1 MKEENTVD
9 VSIPEEDNRP
19 LMNNHELTQLEKEF
33 IERYKGSEQHPIRTL
48 FKFYKGQY
56 HLLVLSAIC
65 YIIKKSPQWLIPIIT
80 ANLINL
86 VVDRPADMMLWIW
99 INVAVLAVSLVMNIP
114 FHYAY
119 VKLESVATRNVE
131 AGLRGALVRKLQ
143 HLSIGHYREMQSGR
157 IQSKMMRDVES
168 IANLSSSIFMNG
180 MEILINLVVAIAVVS
195 SKNLFVF
202 AFFVL
207 CAPVSGIIGFL
218 FRKKL
223 RTLNRDYRH
232 AVEETSAE
240 VMDMVE
246 MVPLSRAHALE
257 QNETTK
263 MNRLLHGIAKRG
275 LRLDITQSLF
285 GATNWVVFEGFQL
298 ICLVFTVLMYLYG
311 SITDVGDITLY
322 QSYFTMLV
330 SSVTMILALIP
341 TFARGIE
348 AVTSVGELMHAQEE
362 ESSEGKVALPEVQGA
377 YHFEGV
383 NFAYET
389 GRPVLESFNLDV
401 KPGETVALVGESGV
415 GKTTVINMVIGYH
428 YPDAG
433 VMTIDGHNI
442 RELDL
447 RSYRK
452 HIAVV
457 PQNTILFS
465 GTIREN
471 ITYGLPDVSEEKLAE
486 ILEAARLTEMIA
498 QMPKGLDTSVGE
510 HGGKLS
516 GGQRQRISIARAL
529 IRDPKVIILD
539 EATSALDSVSEKK
552 IQEAL
557 DYLTA
562 GRTTF
567 VVAHRLSTIKDADK
581 IAVMEEGRCIEFGT
595 YDELMEKQGAFY
607 RYRQLQL

>member
-1 MKEENTVD
+1 MKDQPIT
-9 VSIPEEDNRP
+9 DNRP
-19 LMNNHELTQLEKEF
+19 LMNDAELTRLEAEF
-33 IERYKGSEQHPIRTL
+33 MERYKGSEKHPIRTL
-48 FKFYKGQY
+48 LKFYKGQY
-56 HLLVLSAIC
+56 HLLIFAAVC
-65 YIIKKSPQWLIPIIT
+65 YIIKKSPQWMIPIIT

-86 VVDRPADMMLWIW
+86 VVVQPEDMMRQIVL
-99 INVAVLAVSLVMNIP
+99 NAVFLAVLLILNIP
-114 FHYAY
+114 FHYMY
-119 VKLESVATRNVE
+119 VRSEAVATRNVE

-157 IQSKMMRDVES
+157 IQSKMMRDVEA

-180 MEILINLVVAIAVVS
+180 MEILINLVVAISVVL

-202 AFFVL
+202 GFFAL
-207 CAPVSGIIGFL
+207 CAPIAGVISFL

-223 RTLNRDYRH
+223 RMLNRDYRH

-257 QNETTK
+257 QAETGK

-298 ICLVFTVLMYLYG
+298 ICLVFTVVMFING
-311 SITDVGDITLY
+311 QIADVGDITLY

-330 SSVTMILALIP
+330 TSVTMILAMIP

-362 ESSEGKVALPEVQGA
+362 ESGEGKPMLDTLRGA
-377 YHFEGV
+377 YSFRGV
-383 NFAYET
+383 NFSYED
-389 GRPVLESFNLDV
+389 GHPVLSDFDLEV
-401 KPGETVALVGESGV
+401 APGETVALVGESGV
-415 GKTTVINMVIGYH
+415 GKTTVINPVIGYH
-428 YPDAG
+428 FPDSG
-433 VMTIDGHNI
+433 TITVDGHNI
-442 RELDL
+442 REIDL

-465 GTIREN
+465 GTIRDN
-471 ITYGLPDVSEEKLAE
+471 ITYGLPSVSEEKLAE
-486 ILEAARLTEMIA
+486 ILDAARLTEMIA
-498 QMPKGLDTSVGE
+498 QLPNGLDTSVGE

-557 DYLTA
+557 DHLTA

-581 IAVMEEGRCIEFGT
+581 IAVMEGGRCIEFGT

-607 RYRQLQL
+607 KYRQLQL

>member
-1 MKEENTVD
+1 MTEKNQ
-9 VSIPEEDNRP
+9 NRP
-19 LMNNHELTQLEKEF
+19 LMSDEELTQLEAEF
-33 IERYKGSEQHPIRTL
+33 MERYKGSEKHPIRTL
-48 FKFYKGQY
+48 LSFYKGQY
-56 HLLVLSAIC
+56 HLLIFAAIC
-65 YIIKKSPQWLIPIIT
+65 YIIKKSPQWMIPIVT
-80 ANLINL
+80 ANLIDL
-86 VVDRPADMMLWIW
+86 VVEQPENMMQKIVL
-99 INVAVLAVSLVMNIP
+99 NVVFLAVLLILNIP
-114 FHYAY
+114 FHYLY
-119 VKLESVATRNVE
+119 VKSEAVATRNVE
-131 AGLRGALVRKLQ
+131 AALRGALVRKLQ

-157 IQSKMMRDVES
+157 IQSKMMRDVEN

-180 MEILINLVVAIAVVS
+180 MEILINLVVAITVVL

-202 AFFVL
+202 IFFLL
-207 CAPVSGIIGFL
+207 CAPVAGVISFV

-223 RTLNRDYRH
+223 RHLSRDYRH

-257 QNETTK
+257 DTETSK
-263 MNRLLHGIAKRG
+263 MNRLLHGIARRG

-298 ICLVFTVLMYLYG
+298 ICLVFTVGMFLGG
-311 SITDVGDITLY
+311 SITSVGDITLY
-322 QSYFTMLV
+322 QQYFTMLV
-330 SSVTMILALIP
+330 TSVTMILAMIP
-341 TFARGIE
+341 TFVRGIE
-348 AVTSVGELMHAQEE
+348 AVTSVGELMHAEE
-362 ESSEGKVALPEVQGA
+362 EENNDGKIPLADVEGAFR
-377 YHFEGV
+377 FENV
-383 NFAYET
+383 NFAYEQ
-389 GRPVLESFNLDV
+389 GHPVLSDFNLDV

-428 YPDAG
+428 FPNDG
-433 VMTIDGHNI
+433 VVTIDGHGL
-442 RELDL
+442 REIDL
-447 RSYRK
+447 RTYRK

-471 ITYGLPDVSEEKLAE
+471 ITYGLPTVSEEKLAE
-486 ILEAARLTEMIA
+486 ILEAARLTETIA
-498 QMPKGLDTSVGE
+498 QLPNGLETSVGE

-557 DYLTA
+557 DHLTA

-581 IAVMEEGRCIEFGT
+581 IAVMEGGRCVECGT
-595 YDELMEKQGAFY
+595 YDELMAKEGAFY
-607 RYRQLQL
+607 RYRKLQL

>member
-1 MKEENTVD
+1 MKQPTTN
-9 VSIPEEDNRP
+9 DNRP
-19 LMNNHELTQLEKEF
+19 LMNDEELTKLEAEF
-33 IERYKGSEQHPIRTL
+33 IQRYKGSEKHPIRTL
-48 FKFYKGQY
+48 LKFYKGQY
-56 HLLVLSAIC
+56 GRLALAALC
-65 YIIKKSPQWLIPIIT
+65 YIIKKAPQWLIPIVT
-80 ANLINL
+80 ANLIDL
-86 VVDRPADMMLWIW
+86 VVDKPADMMLWIW
-99 INVAVLAVSLVMNIP
+99 VNVGVLALTLVMNIP
-114 FHYAY
+114 FHYSY

-157 IQSKMMRDVES
+157 IQSKMMRDVEA

-180 MEILINLVVAIAVVS
+180 MEIAINLVVAIAVVL
-195 SKNLFVF
+195 SKNIYVF
-202 AFFVL
+202 LFFVL
-207 CAPVSGIIGFL
+207 CAPVSGVIGFL

-257 QNETTK
+257 QTETTK
-263 MNRLLHGIAKRG
+263 MNRLLHGIARRG

-298 ICLVFTVLMYLYG
+298 VCLVFSVLMFLNDQ
-311 SITDVGDITLY
+311 IAVGDITLY

-341 TFARGIE
+341 TFARGVE

-362 ESSEGKVALPEVQGA
+362 EDNDGKQPLAAVTGA
-377 YHFEGV
+377 YRFSDV
-383 NFAYET
+383 AFSYED
-389 GRPVLESFNLDV
+389 GHPVLTDFNLEV

-428 YPDAG
+428 FPNGG
-433 VMTIDGHNI
+433 VLNVDGHNI
-442 RELDL
+442 REIVL
-447 RSYRK
+447 RTYRK

-465 GTIREN
+465 GTIRDN
-471 ITYGLPDVSEEKLAE
+471 ITYGLSDVSEEKLQE

-498 QMPKGLDTSVGE
+498 QLPNGLDTSVGE

-557 DYLTA
+557 DHLTA

-595 YDELMEKQGAFY
+595 YDQLMEKKGAFY
-607 RYRQLQL
+607 KYRQLQL

>member
-1 MKEENTVD
+1 MSDKQT
-9 VSIPEEDNRP
+9 DNRP
-19 LMNNHELTQLEKEF
+19 LMSNEELTALEAEF
-33 IERYKGSEQHPIRTL
+33 MERYKGSEKHPVRTL
-48 FKFYKGQY
+48 LTFYKGQY
-56 HLLVLSAIC
+56 GKLIFAALC
-65 YIIKKSPQWLIPIIT
+65 YIIKKSPQWMIPIIT
-80 ANLINL
+80 ANMIDL
-86 VVDRPADMMLWIW
+86 VVDRPANMNTMIVV
-99 INVAVLAVSLVMNIP
+99 NAVVLAVLLLMNIP
-114 FHYAY
+114 FHYLY
-119 VKLESVATRNVE
+119 VKSESVATRNVE

-168 IANLSSSIFMNG
+168 IVNLSSSIFMNG
-180 MEILINLVVAIAVVS
+180 MEILINLVVAIAVVL
-195 SKNLFVF
+195 SKNRFVF
-202 AFFVL
+202 IFFVL
-207 CAPVSGIIGFL
+207 CAPVAGVISFL

-223 RTLNRDYRH
+223 RVLNRDYRH

-257 QNETTK
+257 QVETHK
-263 MNRLLHGIAKRG
+263 MNRLLHGIARRG

-298 ICLVFTVLMYLYG
+298 ICLVFTVAMFLG
-311 SITDVGDITLY
+311 GQITEVGDITLY

-341 TFARGIE
+341 TFTRGIE
-348 AVTSVGELMHAQEE
+348 AVTSVGELMHAEEE
-362 ESSEGKVALPEVQGA
+362 ESGDGKQSLSTLQGA
-377 YHFEGV
+377 YTFQNVG
-383 NFAYET
+383 FAYEAN
-389 GRPVLESFNLDV
+389 RPVLEDFNLEV

-415 GKTTVINMVIGYH
+415 GKTTVINTVIGYH
-428 YPDAG
+428 FPDSG
-433 VMTIDGHNI
+433 TITVDGHNI
-442 RELDL
+442 RDIDL

-465 GTIREN
+465 GTIRDN
-471 ITYGLPDVSEEKLAE
+471 ITYGLSDVSEEKLAE

-498 QMPKGLDTSVGE
+498 QMPNGLDTSVGE

-557 DYLTA
+557 DHLTA

-567 VVAHRLSTIKDADK
+567 VMAHRLSTIKDADK
-581 IAVMEEGRCIEFGT
+581 IAVMEGGRCVECGT
-595 YDELMEKQGAFY
+595 YDQLMEKKGAFY
-607 RYRQLQL
+607 QYRQLQL

>member
-1 MKEENTVD
+1 MKQPTIN
-9 VSIPEEDNRP
+9 DNRP
-19 LMNNHELTQLEKEF
+19 LMNDEELTKLEAEF
-33 IERYKGSEQHPIRTL
+33 IQRYKGSEKHPIRTL
-48 FKFYKGQY
+48 LKFYKGQY
-56 HLLVLSAIC
+56 GRLALAALC
-65 YIIKKSPQWLIPIIT
+65 YIIKKAPQWLIPIVT
-80 ANLINL
+80 ANLIDL
-86 VVDRPADMMLWIW
+86 VVDKPADMMLWIW
-99 INVAVLAVSLVMNIP
+99 VNVGVLALTLVMNIP
-114 FHYAY
+114 FHYSY

-157 IQSKMMRDVES
+157 IQSKMMRDVEA

-180 MEILINLVVAIAVVS
+180 MEIAINLVVAIAVVL
-195 SKNLFVF
+195 SKNIYVF
-202 AFFVL
+202 LFFVL
-207 CAPVSGIIGFL
+207 CAPVSGVIGFL

-257 QNETTK
+257 QTETTK
-263 MNRLLHGIAKRG
+263 MNRLLHGIARRG

-298 ICLVFTVLMYLYG
+298 VCLVFSVLMFLNDQ
-311 SITDVGDITLY
+311 IAVGDITLY

-341 TFARGIE
+341 TFARGVE

-362 ESSEGKVALPEVQGA
+362 EDNDGKQPLAAVTGA
-377 YHFEGV
+377 YRFSDV
-383 NFAYET
+383 AFSYED
-389 GRPVLESFNLDV
+389 GHPVLTDFNLDV

-428 YPDAG
+428 FPNGG
-433 VMTIDGHNI
+433 VLTVDGHNI
-442 RELDL
+442 REIDL
-447 RSYRK
+447 RTYRK

-465 GTIREN
+465 GTIRDN
-471 ITYGLPDVSEEKLAE
+471 ITYGLSDVSEEKLQE

-498 QMPKGLDTSVGE
+498 QLPNGLDTSVGE

-557 DYLTA
+557 DHLTA

-595 YDELMEKQGAFY
+595 YDQLMEKKGAFY
-607 RYRQLQL
+607 KYRQLQL

>member
-1 MKEENTVD
+1 MTEKNQ
-9 VSIPEEDNRP
+9 NRP
-19 LMNNHELTQLEKEF
+19 LMSDEELTQLEAEF
-33 IERYKGSEQHPIRTL
+33 MERYKGSEKHPIRTL
-48 FKFYKGQY
+48 LSFYKGQY
-56 HLLVLSAIC
+56 HLLIFAAIC
-65 YIIKKSPQWLIPIIT
+65 YIIKKSPQWMIPIVT
-80 ANLINL
+80 ANLIDL
-86 VVDRPADMMLWIW
+86 VVEQPENMMQKI
-99 INVAVLAVSLVMNIP
+99 IFNVVFLAVLLILNIP
-114 FHYAY
+114 FHYLY
-119 VKLESVATRNVE
+119 VKSEAVATRNVE
-131 AGLRGALVRKLQ
+131 AALRGALVRKLQ

-157 IQSKMMRDVES
+157 IQSKMMRDVEN

-180 MEILINLVVAIAVVS
+180 MEILINLVVAITVVL

-202 AFFVL
+202 IFFLL
-207 CAPVSGIIGFL
+207 CAPVAGVISFV

-223 RTLNRDYRH
+223 RHLSRDYRH

-257 QNETTK
+257 DTETSK
-263 MNRLLHGIAKRG
+263 MNRLLHGIARRG

-298 ICLVFTVLMYLYG
+298 ICLVFTVGMFLGG
-311 SITDVGDITLY
+311 SITSVGDITLY
-322 QSYFTMLV
+322 QQYFTMLV
-330 SSVTMILALIP
+330 TSVTMILAMIP
-341 TFARGIE
+341 TFVRGIE
-348 AVTSVGELMHAQEE
+348 AVTSVGELMHAEE
-362 ESSEGKVALPEVQGA
+362 EENNDGKTPLADVEGAF
-377 YHFEGV
+377 HFENV
-383 NFAYET
+383 NFAYEQ
-389 GRPVLESFNLDV
+389 GHPVLSNFNLDV

-428 YPDAG
+428 FPDDG
-433 VMTIDGHNI
+433 TVTIDGHNL
-442 RELDL
+442 REIDL

-471 ITYGLPDVSEEKLAE
+471 ITYGLPTVSEEKLAE
-486 ILEAARLTEMIA
+486 ILEAARLTETIA
-498 QMPKGLDTSVGE
+498 QLPNGLETSVGE

-557 DYLTA
+557 DHLTA

-581 IAVMEEGRCIEFGT
+581 IAVMEGGRCVECGT
-595 YDELMEKQGAFY
+595 YDELMAKEGAFY
-607 RYRQLQL
+607 RYRKLQL

>member
-1 MKEENTVD
+1 MSDNNT
-9 VSIPEEDNRP
+9 NRP
-19 LMNNHELTQLEKEF
+19 LMSDEELSTLEVEF
-33 IERYKGSEQHPIRTL
+33 IERYKGSEKHPIRTL
-48 FKFYKGQY
+48 LRFYEGQY
-56 HLLVLSAIC
+56 HLLLFAALC
-65 YIIKKSPQWLIPIIT
+65 YVIKKSPQWMIPIIT
-80 ANLINL
+80 ANLITL
-86 VVDRPADMMLWIW
+86 VVNQPDNMWRMIV
-99 INVAVLAVSLVMNIP
+99 INAAVLAVLLLLNIP
-114 FHYAY
+114 FHYLY
-119 VKLESVATRNVE
+119 VKSEAVATRNVE

-143 HLSIGHYREMQSGR
+143 RLSIGHYREMQSGR
-157 IQSKMMRDVES
+157 IQSKMMRDVEA

-180 MEILINLVVAIAVVS
+180 MEILINLVVAIAVVL
-195 SKNLFVF
+195 SKNIIVF
-202 AFFVL
+202 FFFVL
-207 CAPVSGIIGFL
+207 CAPIAGVISFV

-257 QNETTK
+257 ETETVK
-263 MNRLLHGIAKRG
+263 MNRLLHGIARRG

-298 ICLVFTVLMYLYG
+298 ICLVFTVVMFIYG
-311 SITDVGDITLY
+311 KIQDVGDITLY
-322 QSYFTMLV
+322 QQYFTMLV
-330 SSVTMILALIP
+330 TSVTMILAMIP

-348 AVTSVGELMHAQEE
+348 AVTSVGELMHAEE
-362 ESSEGKVALPEVQGA
+362 EENNDGKQPMETLVGA
-377 YHFEGV
+377 YTFSDVH
-383 NFAYET
+383 FAYES
-389 GRPVLESFNLDV
+389 GHPVLSDFHLDV

-428 YPDAG
+428 FPDEG
-433 VMTIDGHNI
+433 VVTVDGHNL
-442 RELDL
+442 REIDL
-447 RSYRK
+447 RTYRK

-465 GTIREN
+465 GTIRDN
-471 ITYGLPDVSEEKLAE
+471 ITYGLPTVSEEKLAE
-486 ILEAARLTEMIA
+486 ILEAARLTETIEKL
-498 QMPKGLDTSVGE
+498 PNGLDTSVGE

-557 DYLTA
+557 DHLTA

-581 IAVMEEGRCIEFGT
+581 IAVMEEGRCVEFGT
-595 YDELMEKQGAFY
+595 YDELMEKKGAFY
-607 RYRQLQL
+607 KYRQLQL

>member
-1 MKEENTVD
+1 
-9 VSIPEEDNRP
+9 
-19 LMNNHELTQLEKEF
+19 MNDEELTQLEAAF
-33 IERYKGSEQHPIRTL
+33 IERYKGSDQHPIRTL

-56 HLLVLSAIC
+56 HLLILSAIC
-65 YIIKKSPQWLIPIIT
+65 YIIKKSPQWLIPIVT
-80 ANLINL
+80 ANLIDL
-86 VVDRPADMMLWIW
+86 VVEQPADMMPWIW
-99 INVAVLAVSLVMNIP
+99 GNVGVLALALVLNIP

-131 AGLRGALVRKLQ
+131 AALRGALVRKLQ

-157 IQSKMMRDVES
+157 IQSKMMRDVEA

-180 MEILINLVVAIAVVS
+180 MEILINLVVAVSVVL
-195 SKNLFVF
+195 SKNIYVF
-202 AFFVL
+202 LFFVL
-207 CAPVSGIIGFL
+207 CAPVSGVIGFL

-257 QNETTK
+257 ETETTK
-263 MNRLLHGIAKRG
+263 MNHLLHGIAKRG

-298 ICLVFTVLMYLYG
+298 ICLVFSVLMFLNNQ
-311 SITDVGDITLY
+311 IAVGDITLY

-348 AVTSVGELMHAQEE
+348 AVTSVGELMHAPEE
-362 ESSEGKVALPEVQGA
+362 EGGAGKPALSDVTGA
-377 YHFEGV
+377 YSFQNVG
-383 NFAYET
+383 FAYEE
-389 GRPVLESFNLDV
+389 GHPVLEGFDLEVS
-401 KPGETVALVGESGV
+401 PGETVALVGESGV

-428 YPDAG
+428 FPG
-433 VMTIDGHNI
+433 EGTVTIDGHSI
-442 RELDL
+442 REIDL

-471 ITYGLPDVSEEKLAE
+471 ITYGLSNVSEEKLAE
-486 ILEAARLTEMIA
+486 ILEAARLTDTIA
-498 QMPKGLDTSVGE
+498 QLPKGLDTSVGE

-539 EATSALDSVSEKK
+539 EATSALDSVSEKM

-557 DYLTA
+557 DHLTA

-581 IAVMEEGRCIEFGT
+581 IAVMEGGRCIEFGT
-595 YDELMEKQGAFY
+595 YDELMEKKGAFY
-607 RYRQLQL
+607 KYRQLQL

>member
-1 MKEENTVD
+1 MAEQTH
-9 VSIPEEDNRP
+9 DNRP
-19 LMNNHELTQLEKEF
+19 LMSDEELTALEAEF
-33 IERYKGSEQHPIRTL
+33 MERYKGSEKHPIRTL
-48 FKFYKGQY
+48 LSFYKGQY
-56 HLLVLSAIC
+56 HLLIFAAIC
-65 YIIKKSPQWLIPIIT
+65 YIIKKSPQWMIPIVS
-80 ANLINL
+80 ANLIDL
-86 VVDRPADMMLWIW
+86 VVDRPDNMLQMI
-99 INVAVLAVSLVMNIP
+99 IFNVVLLAVLLILNIP
-114 FHYAY
+114 FHYLY
-119 VKLESVATRNVE
+119 VKSEAVATRNVE
-131 AGLRGALVRKLQ
+131 AALRGALVRKLQ

-157 IQSKMMRDVES
+157 IQSKMMRDVEN

-180 MEILINLVVAIAVVS
+180 MEIIINLVVAITVVLT
-195 SKNLFVF
+195 KNIYVF
-202 AFFVL
+202 IFFLL
-207 CAPVSGIIGFL
+207 CAPVAGVISFF

-223 RTLNRDYRH
+223 RRLSRDYRH

-257 QNETTK
+257 ETETSK
-263 MNRLLHGIAKRG
+263 MNRLLHGIARRG

-285 GATNWVVFEGFQL
+285 CATNWVVFEGFQL
-298 ICLVFTVLMYLYG
+298 ICLVFTVGMFLGG
-311 SITDVGDITLY
+311 SITKVGDIKLY
-322 QSYFTMLV
+322 QDYFTMLV
-330 SSVTMILALIP
+330 TSVTMILAMIP
-341 TFARGIE
+341 TFVRGIE
-348 AVTSVGELMHAQEE
+348 AVTSVGELMHAEE
-362 ESSEGKVALPEVQGA
+362 EENNEGKTALEDVEGA
-377 YHFEGV
+377 FHFENV
-383 NFAYET
+383 NFAYEQSH
-389 GRPVLESFNLDV
+389 PVLSDFTLDV

-428 YPDAG
+428 FPNDG
-433 VMTIDGHNI
+433 VVTIDGHGL
-442 RELDL
+442 REVDL

-471 ITYGLPDVSEEKLAE
+471 ITYGLPTVSEEKLAE
-486 ILEAARLTEMIA
+486 ILEAARLTETIA
-498 QMPKGLDTSVGE
+498 QLPNGLETSVGE

-557 DYLTA
+557 DHLTK

-581 IAVMEEGRCIEFGT
+581 IAVMEAGRCVECGT
-595 YDELMEKQGAFY
+595 YDELMEKKGAFY
-607 RYRQLQL
+607 KYRQLQL

>member
-1 MKEENTVD
+1 MTEQKNA
-9 VSIPEEDNRP
+9 NRP
-19 LMNNHELTQLEKEF
+19 LMSDEELTALEAAF
-33 IERYKGSEQHPIRTL
+33 MERYKGSEKHPIRTL
-48 FKFYKGQY
+48 LSFYKGQY
-56 HLLVLSAIC
+56 HLLLFAAVC
-65 YIIKKSPQWLIPIIT
+65 YIIKKSPQWMIPIVS
-80 ANLINL
+80 ANLIDL
-86 VVDRPADMMLWIW
+86 VVDRPDNMTQMIVL
-99 INVAVLAVSLVMNIP
+99 NAVLLAVLLILNIP
-114 FHYAY
+114 FHYLY
-119 VKLESVATRNVE
+119 VKSEAVATRNVE

-157 IQSKMMRDVES
+157 IQSKMMRDVEN

-180 MEILINLVVAIAVVS
+180 MEILINLVVAITVVL
-195 SKNLFVF
+195 SKNIYVF
-202 AFFVL
+202 IFFLL
-207 CAPVSGIIGFL
+207 CAPVAGVISFA

-223 RTLNRDYRH
+223 RRLSRDYRH

-257 QNETTK
+257 ETETSK
-263 MNRLLHGIAKRG
+263 MNRLLHGIARRG

-298 ICLVFTVLMYLYG
+298 ICLVFTVGMFLSG
-311 SITDVGDITLY
+311 SITKVGDIKLY
-322 QSYFTMLV
+322 QDYFTMLV
-330 SSVTMILALIP
+330 TSVTMILAMIP
-341 TFARGIE
+341 TFVRGIE
-348 AVTSVGELMHAQEE
+348 AVTSVGELMHAEE
-362 ESSEGKVALPEVQGA
+362 EENNDGKTVLTDVAGA
-377 YHFEGV
+377 FRFENV
-383 NFAYET
+383 NFAYEQNH
-389 GRPVLESFNLDV
+389 PVLSDLCLDV

-428 YPDAG
+428 FPDDG
-433 VMTIDGHNI
+433 TVTIDGHNL
-442 RELDL
+442 REIDL

-457 PQNTILFS
+457 PQNTVLFS
-465 GTIREN
+465 GTIRDN
-471 ITYGLPDVSEEKLAE
+471 ITYGLSDVSEEKLAQ
-486 ILEAARLTEMIA
+486 ILEASRLTETIA
-498 QMPKGLDTSVGE
+498 QLPNGLDTSVGE

-557 DYLTA
+557 DHLTA

-581 IAVMEEGRCIEFGT
+581 IAVMEGGRCVECGT
-595 YDELMEKQGAFY
+595 YDELMEKKGAFY
-607 RYRQLQL
+607 KYRQLQL

>member
-1 MKEENTVD
+1 MKQPTIN
-9 VSIPEEDNRP
+9 DNRP
-19 LMNNHELTQLEKEF
+19 LMNDEELTKLEAEF
-33 IERYKGSEQHPIRTL
+33 IQRYKGSEKHPIRTL
-48 FKFYKGQY
+48 LKFYKGQY
-56 HLLVLSAIC
+56 GRLALAALC
-65 YIIKKSPQWLIPIIT
+65 YIIKKAPQWLIPIVT
-80 ANLINL
+80 ANLIDL
-86 VVDRPADMMLWIW
+86 VVDKPADMMLWIW
-99 INVAVLAVSLVMNIP
+99 VNVGVLALTLVMNIP
-114 FHYAY
+114 FHYSY

-157 IQSKMMRDVES
+157 IQSKMMRDVEA

-180 MEILINLVVAIAVVS
+180 MEIAINLVVAIAVVL
-195 SKNLFVF
+195 SKNIYVF
-202 AFFVL
+202 LFFVL
-207 CAPVSGIIGFL
+207 CAPVSGVIGFL

-257 QNETTK
+257 QTETTK
-263 MNRLLHGIAKRG
+263 MNRLLHGIARRG

-298 ICLVFTVLMYLYG
+298 VCLVFSVLMFLNDQ
-311 SITDVGDITLY
+311 IAVGDITLY

-341 TFARGIE
+341 TFARGVE

-362 ESSEGKVALPEVQGA
+362 EDNDGKQPLAAVTGA
-377 YHFEGV
+377 YRFSDV
-383 NFAYET
+383 AFSYED
-389 GRPVLESFNLDV
+389 GHPVLTDFNLDV

-428 YPDAG
+428 FPNGG
-433 VMTIDGHNI
+433 VLTVDGHNI
-442 RELDL
+442 REIDL
-447 RSYRK
+447 RTYRK

-465 GTIREN
+465 GTIRDN
-471 ITYGLPDVSEEKLAE
+471 ITYGLSDVSEEKLQE

-498 QMPKGLDTSVGE
+498 QLPNGLDTSVGE

-557 DYLTA
+557 DHLTA

-581 IAVMEEGRCIEFGT
+581 IAVMEGGRCVECGT
-595 YDELMEKQGAFY
+595 YDELMEKKGAFY
-607 RYRQLQL
+607 KYRQLQL

>member
-1 MKEENTVD
+1 MKDQPIT
-9 VSIPEEDNRP
+9 DNRP
-19 LMNNHELTQLEKEF
+19 LMNDEELTRLEAEF
-33 IERYKGSEQHPIRTL
+33 IQRYKGSEQHPIRTL

-56 HLLVLSAIC
+56 HRLILSAIC
-65 YIIKKSPQWLIPIIT
+65 YIIKKSPQWLIPIVT
-80 ANLINL
+80 ANLIDL

-99 INVAVLAVSLVMNIP
+99 VNVAVLAVALVLNIP

-180 MEILINLVVAIAVVS
+180 MEILINLVVAISVVL

-202 AFFVL
+202 IFFVL
-207 CAPVSGIIGFL
+207 CAPVSGIIGFF

-257 QNETTK
+257 ATETTK

-298 ICLVFTVLMYLYG
+298 ICLVFTVLMFLYG
-311 SITDVGDITLY
+311 HITDVGDITLY

-362 ESSEGKVALPEVQGA
+362 ESGEGKPALLEVRGA
-377 YHFEGV
+377 YSFKDVG
-383 NFAYET
+383 FAYEE
-389 GRPVLESFNLDV
+389 GHPVLEGFDLEV

-428 YPDAG
+428 FPGAG
-433 VMTIDGHNI
+433 TVTIDGHNI
-442 RELDL
+442 REIDL

-471 ITYGLPDVSEEKLAE
+471 ITYGLPDVSEEKLAR
-486 ILEAARLTEMIA
+486 ILEAARLTDTIA
-498 QMPKGLDTSVGE
+498 NLPRGLETSVGE

-539 EATSALDSVSEKK
+539 EATSALDSVSEKM

-557 DYLTA
+557 DELTA

-581 IAVMEEGRCIEFGT
+581 IAVMEGGRCIEFGT

-607 RYRQLQL
+607 KYRQLQL

>member
-1 MKEENTVD
+1 MSEKNE
-9 VSIPEEDNRP
+9 NRP
-19 LMNNHELTQLEKEF
+19 LMSDEELTALEAEF
-33 IERYKGSEQHPIRTL
+33 MERYKGSEQHPIRTL
-48 FKFYKGQY
+48 LRFYKGQY
-56 HLLVLSAIC
+56 HLLVFAAVC
-65 YIIKKSPQWLIPIIT
+65 YIIKKSPQWMIPIIT
-80 ANLINL
+80 AHMINL
-86 VVDRPADMMLWIW
+86 VVERPENMLRSIAFSA
-99 INVAVLAVSLVMNIP
+99 ILLAVLLILNIP
-114 FHYAY
+114 FHYLY
-119 VKLESVATRNVE
+119 VKSEAVATRNVE

-157 IQSKMMRDVES
+157 IQSKMMRDVEA

-180 MEILINLVVAIAVVS
+180 MEIIINLVVAIAVVL
-195 SKNLFVF
+195 SKNLLVF
-202 AFFVL
+202 IFFLL
-207 CAPVSGIIGFL
+207 CAPVAGAISFF

-257 QNETTK
+257 NTETAK
-263 MNRLLHGIAKRG
+263 MNRLLHGIARRG

-298 ICLVFTVLMYLYG
+298 ICLVFTVGMFLQG

-330 SSVTMILALIP
+330 TSVTMILAMIP

-348 AVTSVGELMHAQEE
+348 AVTSVGELMHAEE
-362 ESSEGKVALPEVQGA
+362 EENNDGKQPLDDVAGA
-377 YHFEGV
+377 FHFEGV
-383 NFAYET
+383 NFAYEKAH
-389 GRPVLESFNLDV
+389 PVLSDFNLDV

-415 GKTTVINMVIGYH
+415 GKTTVINTVIGYH
-428 YPDAG
+428 FPDSG
-433 VMTIDGHNI
+433 TITIDGHNI
-442 RELDL
+442 RDIDL

-465 GTIREN
+465 GTIRDN
-471 ITYGLPDVSEEKLAE
+471 ITYGLPSVSEEKLAQ
-486 ILEAARLTEMIA
+486 ILEAARLTEMVEKL
-498 QMPKGLDTSVGE
+498 PHGLDTSVGE

-557 DYLTA
+557 DVLTA

-581 IAVMEEGRCIEFGT
+581 IAVMESGRCVECGT
-595 YDELMEKQGAFY
+595 YDELMAKNGAFY
-607 RYRQLQL
+607 KYRQLQL

>member
-1 MKEENTVD
+1 MKQQPT
-9 VSIPEEDNRP
+9 DNRP
-19 LMNNHELTQLEKEF
+19 LMNDQELTQLEAEF
-33 IERYKGSEQHPIRTL
+33 MERYKGSEKHPIRTL
-48 FKFYKGQY
+48 LRFYKGQY
-56 HLLVLSAIC
+56 HRLLFAALC
-65 YIIKKSPQWLIPIIT
+65 YVIKKSPQWMIPIVT

-86 VVDRPADMMLWIW
+86 VVVQPEDMTRQIVGNAVFL
-99 INVAVLAVSLVMNIP
+99 AVLLVLNIP
-114 FHYAY
+114 FHYLY
-119 VKLESVATRNVE
+119 VKSEAVATRNVE

-157 IQSKMMRDVES
+157 IQSKMMRDVEA

-180 MEILINLVVAIAVVS
+180 MEILINLVVAISVVL

-202 AFFVL
+202 GFFAL
-207 CAPVSGIIGFL
+207 CAPIAGVISFF

-257 QNETTK
+257 SAETGK
-263 MNRLLHGIAKRG
+263 MNRLLHGIARRG

-298 ICLVFTVLMYLYG
+298 ICLVFTVVMFLNG
-311 SITDVGDITLY
+311 QIADVGDITLY

-330 SSVTMILALIP
+330 TSVTMILAMIP

-362 ESSEGKVALPEVQGA
+362 DSGDGKQALASVSGA
-377 YHFEGV
+377 YRFDGV
-383 NFAYET
+383 NFAYED
-389 GRPVLESFNLDV
+389 GHPVLTDFDLEV

-428 YPDAG
+428 FPDSG
-433 VMTIDGHNI
+433 TVTIDGHNV
-442 RELDL
+442 REIDL

-465 GTIREN
+465 GTIRDN
-471 ITYGLPDVSEEKLAE
+471 ITYGLSEVSEERLAE

-498 QMPKGLDTSVGE
+498 QLPHGLDTSVGE

-557 DYLTA
+557 DHLTA

-581 IAVMEEGRCIEFGT
+581 IAVMEGGRCTEFGT
-595 YDELMEKQGAFY
+595 YDELMAKKGAFY
-607 RYRQLQL
+607 KYRQLQL

>member
-1 MKEENTVD
+1 MTEMKN
-9 VSIPEEDNRP
+9 DNRP
-19 LMNNHELTQLEKEF
+19 LMNDEELSALEAEF
-33 IERYKGSEQHPIRTL
+33 MERYKGSEQHPIRTL
-48 FKFYKGQY
+48 LRFYKGQY
-56 HLLVLSAIC
+56 HLLIFAAVC
-65 YIIKKSPQWLIPIIT
+65 YIIKKSPQWMIPIIT
-80 ANLINL
+80 AHMINL
-86 VVDRPADMMLWIW
+86 VVERPENMLRSIAFSA
-99 INVAVLAVSLVMNIP
+99 ILLAVLLILNIP
-114 FHYAY
+114 FHYLY
-119 VKLESVATRNVE
+119 VKSEAVATRNVE

-157 IQSKMMRDVES
+157 IQSKMMRDVEA

-180 MEILINLVVAIAVVS
+180 MEIIINLVVAIAVVL
-195 SKNLFVF
+195 SKNLLVF
-202 AFFVL
+202 IFFLL
-207 CAPVSGIIGFL
+207 CAPVAGAISFF

-257 QNETTK
+257 NTETAK
-263 MNRLLHGIAKRG
+263 MNRLLHGIARRG

-298 ICLVFTVLMYLYG
+298 ICLVFTVGMFLQG

-330 SSVTMILALIP
+330 TSVTMILAMIP

-348 AVTSVGELMHAQEE
+348 AVTSVGELMHAEE
-362 ESSEGKVALPEVQGA
+362 EENNDGKKPLDDVVGA
-377 YHFEGV
+377 FHFEGV
-383 NFAYET
+383 NFAYEKDH
-389 GRPVLESFNLDV
+389 PVLSDFHLDV

-415 GKTTVINMVIGYH
+415 GKTTVINTVIGYH
-428 YPDAG
+428 FPDSG
-433 VMTIDGHNI
+433 TITIDGHNI
-442 RELDL
+442 RDIDL

-465 GTIREN
+465 GTIRDN
-471 ITYGLPDVSEEKLAE
+471 ITYGLPSVSEEKLAE
-486 ILEAARLTEMIA
+486 ILEAARLTEMVEKL
-498 QMPKGLDTSVGE
+498 PHGLDTSVGE

-557 DYLTA
+557 DVLTA

-581 IAVMEEGRCIEFGT
+581 IAVMESGRCVECGT
-595 YDELMEKQGAFY
+595 YDELMEKKGAFY
-607 RYRQLQL
+607 KYRQLQL

>member
-1 MKEENTVD
+1 MTEKN
-9 VSIPEEDNRP
+9 DNRP
-19 LMNNHELTQLEKEF
+19 LMSDEELVQLEAAF
-33 IERYKGSEQHPIRTL
+33 IERYKGSEQHPVRTL
-48 FKFYKGQY
+48 LKFYQGQY
-56 HLLVLSAIC
+56 RRLLFAAVC
-65 YIIKKSPQWLIPIIT
+65 YIIKKSPQWMIPIIT
-80 ANLINL
+80 AHMINL
-86 VVDRPADMMLWIW
+86 VVERPENMVRSIVLS
-99 INVAVLAVSLVMNIP
+99 AVLLAVLLVMNIP
-114 FHYAY
+114 FHYLY
-119 VKLESVATRNVE
+119 VKNESVATRNVE

-157 IQSKMMRDVES
+157 IQSKMMRDVEA

-180 MEILINLVVAIAVVS
+180 MEILINLVVAIAVVL
-195 SKNLFVF
+195 SKNIYVF
-202 AFFVL
+202 IFFAL
-207 CAPVSGIIGFL
+207 CAPVSGVIGFL

-257 QNETTK
+257 RTETAK
-263 MNRLLHGIAKRG
+263 MNRLLHGIARRG

-285 GATNWVVFEGFQL
+285 GATNWVVFETFQL
-298 ICLVFTVLMYLYG
+298 ICLVFTVVMFLG
-311 SITDVGDITLY
+311 GQITEVGDITLY

-330 SSVTMILALIP
+330 SSVTMILAMIP

-348 AVTSVGELMHAQEE
+348 AVTSVGELMHAEE
-362 ESSEGKVALPEVQGA
+362 EENNDGKQPLEDVTGA
-377 YHFEGV
+377 YTFTGV
-383 NFAYET
+383 NFAYEQ
-389 GRPVLESFNLDV
+389 GHPVLSDFSLDV

-428 YPDAG
+428 FPDDG
-433 VMTIDGHNI
+433 TVTIDGHNL
-442 RELDL
+442 REIDL
-447 RSYRK
+447 RTYRK

-465 GTIREN
+465 GTIRDN
-471 ITYGLPDVSEEKLAE
+471 ITYGLPEVSEEKLAQ
-486 ILEAARLTEMIA
+486 ILEAARLTETIEKL
-498 QMPKGLDTSVGE
+498 PHGLDTLVGE

-539 EATSALDSVSEKK
+539 EATSALDSVSEKM

-557 DYLTA
+557 DHLTA

-581 IAVMEEGRCIEFGT
+581 IAVMEGGRCVECGT
-595 YDELMEKQGAFY
+595 YDELMAKKGAFY
-607 RYRQLQL
+607 KYRQLQL

>member
-1 MKEENTVD
+1 MKQPTTN
-9 VSIPEEDNRP
+9 DNRP
-19 LMNNHELTQLEKEF
+19 LMNDEELTKLEAEF
-33 IERYKGSEQHPIRTL
+33 IQRYKGSEKHPIRTL
-48 FKFYKGQY
+48 LKFYKGQY
-56 HLLVLSAIC
+56 GRLALAALC
-65 YIIKKSPQWLIPIIT
+65 YIIKKAPQWLIPIVT
-80 ANLINL
+80 ANLIDL
-86 VVDRPADMMLWIW
+86 VVDKPADMMLWIW
-99 INVAVLAVSLVMNIP
+99 VNVGVLALTLVMNIP
-114 FHYAY
+114 FHYSY

-157 IQSKMMRDVES
+157 IQSKMMRDVEA

-180 MEILINLVVAIAVVS
+180 MEIAINLVVAIAVVL
-195 SKNLFVF
+195 SKNIYVF
-202 AFFVL
+202 LFFVL
-207 CAPVSGIIGFL
+207 CAPVSGVIGFL

-257 QNETTK
+257 QTETTK
-263 MNRLLHGIAKRG
+263 MNRLLHGIARRG

-298 ICLVFTVLMYLYG
+298 VCLVFSVLMFLNDQ
-311 SITDVGDITLY
+311 IAVGDITLY

-341 TFARGIE
+341 TFARGVE

-362 ESSEGKVALPEVQGA
+362 EDNDGKQPLAAVTGA
-377 YHFEGV
+377 YRFSDV
-383 NFAYET
+383 AFSYED
-389 GRPVLESFNLDV
+389 GHPVLTDFNLEV

-428 YPDAG
+428 FPNGG
-433 VMTIDGHNI
+433 VLTVDGHNI
-442 RELDL
+442 REIDL
-447 RSYRK
+447 RTYRK

-465 GTIREN
+465 GTIRDN
-471 ITYGLPDVSEEKLAE
+471 ITYGLSDVSEEKLQE

-498 QMPKGLDTSVGE
+498 QLPNGLDTSVGE

-557 DYLTA
+557 DHLTA

-595 YDELMEKQGAFY
+595 YDQLMEKKGAFY
-607 RYRQLQL
+607 KYRQLQL

>member
-1 MKEENTVD
+1 MSEKQ
-9 VSIPEEDNRP
+9 SDNRP
-19 LMNNHELTQLEKEF
+19 LMNDEELTALEAAF
-33 IERYKGSEQHPIRTL
+33 MERYKGSEKHPVRTL
-48 FKFYKGQY
+48 LTFYKGQY
-56 HLLVLSAIC
+56 GKLIFAAVC
-65 YIIKKSPQWLIPIIT
+65 YIIKKSPQWMIPIIT
-80 ANLINL
+80 ANLIDL
-86 VVDRPADMMLWIW
+86 VVERPANMITLIVA
-99 INVAVLAVSLVMNIP
+99 NAALLAVLLVLNIP
-114 FHYAY
+114 FHYWY
-119 VKLESVATRNVE
+119 VRSESVATRNVE

-168 IANLSSSIFMNG
+168 IVNLSSSIFMNG
-180 MEILINLVVAIAVVS
+180 MEIIINLVVAVAVVL

-202 AFFVL
+202 VFFAL
-207 CAPVSGIIGFL
+207 CAPIAGVISFL

-257 QNETTK
+257 NAETRK
-263 MNRLLHGIAKRG
+263 MNRLLHGIARRG

-298 ICLVFTVLMYLYG
+298 ICLVFTVGMFLG
-311 SITDVGDITLY
+311 GQITEVGDITLY

-341 TFARGIE
+341 TFTRGIE

-362 ESSEGKVALPEVQGA
+362 ESGDGKQPLATLSGA
-377 YHFEGV
+377 YSFQNVG
-383 NFAYET
+383 FAYEE
-389 GRPVLESFNLDV
+389 GHPVLEGFDLEV

-428 YPDAG
+428 FPDSG
-433 VMTIDGHNI
+433 LVTIDGQNMRSI
-442 RELDL
+442 DL
-447 RSYRK
+447 RTYRK

-465 GTIREN
+465 GTIRDN
-471 ITYGLPDVSEEKLAE
+471 ITYGLSDVSEERLAE

-498 QMPKGLDTSVGE
+498 QLPDGLDTSVGE

-557 DYLTA
+557 DHLTA

-581 IAVMEEGRCIEFGT
+581 IAVMEGGRCVECGT
-595 YDELMEKQGAFY
+595 YDQLMEKKGAFY
-607 RYRQLQL
+607 KYRQLQL

>member
-1 MKEENTVD
+1 MTEKNQ
-9 VSIPEEDNRP
+9 NRP
-19 LMNNHELTQLEKEF
+19 LMSDEELTQLEAEF
-33 IERYKGSEQHPIRTL
+33 MERYKGSEKHPIRTL
-48 FKFYKGQY
+48 LSFYKGQY
-56 HLLVLSAIC
+56 HLLIFAAIC
-65 YIIKKSPQWLIPIIT
+65 YIIKKSPQWMIPIVT
-80 ANLINL
+80 ANLIDL
-86 VVDRPADMMLWIW
+86 VVEQPENMMQMI
-99 INVAVLAVSLVMNIP
+99 IFNVVFLAVLLILNIP
-114 FHYAY
+114 FHYLY
-119 VKLESVATRNVE
+119 VKSEAVATRNVE
-131 AGLRGALVRKLQ
+131 AALRGALVRKLQ

-157 IQSKMMRDVES
+157 IQSKMMRDVEN

-180 MEILINLVVAIAVVS
+180 MEILINLVVAITVVL

-202 AFFVL
+202 VFFLL
-207 CAPVSGIIGFL
+207 CAPVAGVISFV

-223 RTLNRDYRH
+223 RHLSRDYRH

-257 QNETTK
+257 DTETSK
-263 MNRLLHGIAKRG
+263 MNRLLHGIARRG

-298 ICLVFTVLMYLYG
+298 ICLVFTVGMFLGG
-311 SITDVGDITLY
+311 SITSVGDITLY
-322 QSYFTMLV
+322 QQYFTMLV
-330 SSVTMILALIP
+330 TSVTMILAMIP
-341 TFARGIE
+341 TFVRGIE
-348 AVTSVGELMHAQEE
+348 AVTSVGELMHAEE
-362 ESSEGKVALPEVQGA
+362 EENNDGKTPLADVEGAF
-377 YHFEGV
+377 HFENV
-383 NFAYET
+383 NFAYEQ
-389 GRPVLESFNLDV
+389 GHPVLSNFNLDV

-428 YPDAG
+428 FPNDG
-433 VMTIDGHNI
+433 VVTIDGHSL
-442 RELDL
+442 REIDL
-447 RSYRK
+447 RTYRK

-471 ITYGLPDVSEEKLAE
+471 ITYGLPTVSEEKLAE
-486 ILEAARLTEMIA
+486 ILEAARLTETIA
-498 QMPKGLDTSVGE
+498 QLPNGLETSVGE

-557 DYLTA
+557 DHLTA

-581 IAVMEEGRCIEFGT
+581 IAVMEGGRCVECGT
-595 YDELMEKQGAFY
+595 YDELMAKEGAFY
-607 RYRQLQL
+607 RYRKLQL

>member
-1 MKEENTVD
+1 VKQPTIN
-9 VSIPEEDNRP
+9 DNRP
-19 LMNNHELTQLEKEF
+19 LMNDEELTRLEAEF
-33 IERYKGSEQHPIRTL
+33 IQRYKGSEKHPIRTL
-48 FKFYKGQY
+48 LKFYKGQY
-56 HLLVLSAIC
+56 GRLALAALC
-65 YIIKKSPQWLIPIIT
+65 YIIKKAPQWLIPIVT
-80 ANLINL
+80 ANLIDL
-86 VVDRPADMMLWIW
+86 VVDKPADMMLWIW
-99 INVAVLAVSLVMNIP
+99 VNVGVLALTLVMNIP
-114 FHYAY
+114 FHYSY

-157 IQSKMMRDVES
+157 IQSKMMRDVEA

-180 MEILINLVVAIAVVS
+180 MEIAINLVVAIAVVL
-195 SKNLFVF
+195 SKNIYVF
-202 AFFVL
+202 LFFVL
-207 CAPVSGIIGFL
+207 CAPVSGVIGFL

-257 QNETTK
+257 QTETSK
-263 MNRLLHGIAKRG
+263 MNRLLHGIARRG

-298 ICLVFTVLMYLYG
+298 VCLVFSVLMFLNDQ
-311 SITDVGDITLY
+311 IAVGDITLY

-341 TFARGIE
+341 TFARGVE

-362 ESSEGKVALPEVQGA
+362 EDNDGKQPLAAVTGA
-377 YHFEGV
+377 YRFSDV
-383 NFAYET
+383 TFSYED
-389 GRPVLESFNLDV
+389 GHPVLTDFNLDV

-428 YPDAG
+428 FPNG
-433 VMTIDGHNI
+433 GELTVDGHNI
-442 RELDL
+442 REIDL
-447 RSYRK
+447 RTYRK

-465 GTIREN
+465 GTIRDN
-471 ITYGLPDVSEEKLAE
+471 ITYGLSDVSEEKLQE

-498 QMPKGLDTSVGE
+498 QLPNGLDTSVGE

-557 DYLTA
+557 DHLTA

-595 YDELMEKQGAFY
+595 YDQLMEKKGAFY
-607 RYRQLQL
+607 KYRQLQL

>member
-1 MKEENTVD
+1 MTETKN
-9 VSIPEEDNRP
+9 DNRP
-19 LMNNHELTQLEKEF
+19 LMNDEELTALEAEF
-33 IERYKGSEQHPIRTL
+33 MERYKGSEQHPIRTL
-48 FKFYKGQY
+48 LRFYKGQY
-56 HLLVLSAIC
+56 HLLIFAAFC
-65 YIIKKSPQWLIPIIT
+65 YVIKKSPQWMIPIVT
-80 ANLINL
+80 AHMINL
-86 VVDRPADMMLWIW
+86 VVERPENMVRSIALSAILL
-99 INVAVLAVSLVMNIP
+99 AVLLVLNIP
-114 FHYAY
+114 FHYLY
-119 VKLESVATRNVE
+119 VKSEAVATRNVE

-157 IQSKMMRDVES
+157 IQSKMMRDVEA

-180 MEILINLVVAIAVVS
+180 MEILINLVVAIAVVL
-195 SKNLFVF
+195 SKNLLVFVF
-202 AFFVL
+202 FLL
-207 CAPVSGIIGFL
+207 CAPVAGAISFF
-218 FRKKL
+218 FRRKL

-257 QNETTK
+257 STETAK
-263 MNRLLHGIAKRG
+263 MNRLLHGIARRG

-298 ICLVFTVLMYLYG
+298 ICLVFTVVMFLNG
-311 SITDVGDITLY
+311 QIKDVGDITLY

-330 SSVTMILALIP
+330 TSVTMILAMIP

-362 ESSEGKVALPEVQGA
+362 ENNDGKEPLSDVAGA
-377 YHFEGV
+377 YTFRGV
-383 NFAYET
+383 NFAYEKDH
-389 GRPVLESFNLDV
+389 PVLSDFTLDV

-428 YPDAG
+428 FPDSGA
-433 VMTIDGHNI
+433 VTIDGHNL
-442 RELDL
+442 REIDL

-465 GTIREN
+465 GTIRDN
-471 ITYGLPDVSEEKLAE
+471 ITYGLSDVSEEKLAE
-486 ILEAARLTEMIA
+486 ILEAARLTEMIEKL
-498 QMPKGLDTSVGE
+498 PHGLDTSVGE

-557 DYLTA
+557 DHLTA

-581 IAVMEEGRCIEFGT
+581 IAVMEGGRCVECGT
-595 YDELMEKQGAFY
+595 YDELMAKEGAFY
-607 RYRQLQL
+607 RYRKLQL

>member
-1 MKEENTVD
+1 MKEQPMT
-9 VSIPEEDNRP
+9 DNRP
-19 LMNNHELTQLEKEF
+19 LMNDQELTALEAKF
-33 IERYKGSEQHPIRTL
+33 IQRYKGSEQHPIRTL

-56 HLLVLSAIC
+56 HLLILSAIC
-65 YIIKKSPQWLIPIIT
+65 YIIKKSPQWLIPIVT
-80 ANLINL
+80 ANLIDL

-99 INVAVLAVSLVMNIP
+99 VNVAVLAVALVMNIP

-157 IQSKMMRDVES
+157 IQSKMMRDVEA

-180 MEILINLVVAIAVVS
+180 MEILINLVVAVSVVL
-195 SKNLFVF
+195 SKNIYVF
-202 AFFVL
+202 LFFVL
-207 CAPVSGIIGFL
+207 CAPVSGVIGFL

-257 QNETTK
+257 ETETTK

-298 ICLVFTVLMYLYG
+298 ICLVFSVLMFLNNQ
-311 SITDVGDITLY
+311 IAVGDITLY

-362 ESSEGKVALPEVQGA
+362 ESSEGKPELPDVTGA
-377 YHFEGV
+377 YSFKNV
-383 NFAYET
+383 DFAYEE
-389 GRPVLESFNLDV
+389 GHPVLEGFDLEV

-428 YPDAG
+428 FPGAG
-433 VMTIDGHNI
+433 TVTIDGHNI
-442 RELDL
+442 REIDL

-471 ITYGLPDVSEEKLAE
+471 ITYGLPDVSEEKLAQ
-486 ILEAARLTEMIA
+486 ILEAARLTDTIA
-498 QMPKGLDTSVGE
+498 QLPKGLETSVGE

-539 EATSALDSVSEKK
+539 EATSALDSVSEKM

-557 DYLTA
+557 ETLTA

-581 IAVMEEGRCIEFGT
+581 IAVMEGGRCIEFGT
-595 YDELMEKQGAFY
+595 YDQLMEKQGAFY
-607 RYRQLQL
+607 KYRQLQL

>member
-1 MKEENTVD
+1 MSEKQT
-9 VSIPEEDNRP
+9 DNRP
-19 LMNNHELTQLEKEF
+19 LMNDEELTALEAAF
-33 IERYKGSEQHPIRTL
+33 MERYKGSEKHPVRTL
-48 FKFYKGQY
+48 LTFYKGQY
-56 HLLVLSAIC
+56 GKLIFAAMC
-65 YIIKKSPQWLIPIIT
+65 YIIKKSPQWMIPIIT
-80 ANLINL
+80 ANLIDL
-86 VVDRPADMMLWIW
+86 VVERPANMIALIVA
-99 INVAVLAVSLVMNIP
+99 NASLLAVLLVLNIP
-114 FHYAY
+114 FHYWY
-119 VKLESVATRNVE
+119 VRSESVATRNVE

-168 IANLSSSIFMNG
+168 IVNLSSSIFMNG
-180 MEILINLVVAIAVVS
+180 MEIIINLVVAVTVVL

-202 AFFVL
+202 VFFAL
-207 CAPVSGIIGFL
+207 CAPIAGVISFL

-257 QNETTK
+257 GAETRK
-263 MNRLLHGIAKRG
+263 MNRLLHGIARRG

-298 ICLVFTVLMYLYG
+298 ICLVFTVGMFLG
-311 SITDVGDITLY
+311 GQITEVGDITLY

-341 TFARGIE
+341 TFTRGIE

-362 ESSEGKVALPEVQGA
+362 ENNDGKQPLAALSGA
-377 YHFEGV
+377 YSFQNVG
-383 NFAYET
+383 FAYEE
-389 GRPVLESFNLDV
+389 GRPVLEGFDLEV

-428 YPDAG
+428 FPDSG
-433 VMTIDGHNI
+433 LVTIDGQNMRSI
-442 RELDL
+442 DL
-447 RSYRK
+447 RTYRK

-465 GTIREN
+465 GTIRDN
-471 ITYGLPDVSEEKLAE
+471 ITYGLSDVSEERLAE

-498 QMPKGLDTSVGE
+498 QLPDGLDTSVGE

-557 DYLTA
+557 DHLTA

-581 IAVMEEGRCIEFGT
+581 IAVMEGGRCVECGT
-595 YDELMEKQGAFY
+595 YDQLMAKEGAFY
-607 RYRQLQL
+607 KYRQLQL

>member
-1 MKEENTVD
+1 MKEQPIT
-9 VSIPEEDNRP
+9 DNRP
-19 LMNNHELTQLEKEF
+19 LMNNEELTQLEAEF
-33 IERYKGSEQHPIRTL
+33 VQRYKGSEKHPIRTL
-48 FKFYKGQY
+48 LLFYKGQY
-56 HLLVLSAIC
+56 HRLALAALC
-65 YIIKKSPQWLIPIIT
+65 YIIKKAPQWLIPIVT
-80 ANLINL
+80 ANLIDL
-86 VVDRPADMMLWIW
+86 VVDKPADMMLRIW
-99 INVAVLAVSLVMNIP
+99 INVGVLAVTLVMNIP

-157 IQSKMMRDVES
+157 IQSKMMRDVEA

-180 MEILINLVVAIAVVS
+180 MEILINLVVAISVVL
-195 SKNLFVF
+195 SKNIYVFLFF
-202 AFFVL
+202 IL
-207 CAPVSGIIGFL
+207 CAPVSGVIGFL

-257 QNETTK
+257 QTETTK

-298 ICLVFTVLMYLYG
+298 ICLVFSVLMYLN
-311 SITDVGDITLY
+311 SQIAVGDITLY

-341 TFARGIE
+341 TFARGVE

-362 ESSEGKVALPEVQGA
+362 ESSEGKPALATLSGGYSFRDVGFSYE
-377 YHFEGV
+377 EGH
-383 NFAYET
+383 
-389 GRPVLESFNLDV
+389 PVLDGFDLEVN
-401 KPGETVALVGESGV
+401 PGETVALVGESGV

-428 YPDAG
+428 FPDTGAL
-433 VMTIDGHNI
+433 TIDGHNI
-442 RELDL
+442 RDIDL

-452 HIAVV
+452 HMAVV

-465 GTIREN
+465 GTIRDN
-471 ITYGLPDVSEEKLAE
+471 ITYGLPSVSEEKLAE
-486 ILEAARLTEMIA
+486 ILKAARLTEMIA
-498 QMPKGLDTSVGE
+498 QLPHGLDTSVGE

-557 DYLTA
+557 DHLTA

-581 IAVMEEGRCIEFGT
+581 IAVMEEGRCVEFGT

>member
-1 MKEENTVD
+1 MTEKNQ
-9 VSIPEEDNRP
+9 NRP
-19 LMNNHELTQLEKEF
+19 LMSDEELTQLEAEF
-33 IERYKGSEQHPIRTL
+33 MERYKGSEKHPIRTL
-48 FKFYKGQY
+48 LSFYKGQY
-56 HLLVLSAIC
+56 HLLIFAAIC
-65 YIIKKSPQWLIPIIT
+65 YIIKKSPQWMIPIVT
-80 ANLINL
+80 ANLIDL
-86 VVDRPADMMLWIW
+86 VVEQPENMMQKIVL
-99 INVAVLAVSLVMNIP
+99 NVVFLAVLLILNIP
-114 FHYAY
+114 FHYLY
-119 VKLESVATRNVE
+119 VKSEAVATRNVE
-131 AGLRGALVRKLQ
+131 AALRGALVRKLQ

-157 IQSKMMRDVES
+157 IQSKMMRDVEN

-180 MEILINLVVAIAVVS
+180 MEILINLVVAITVVL

-202 AFFVL
+202 VFFLL
-207 CAPVSGIIGFL
+207 CAPVAGVISFV

-223 RTLNRDYRH
+223 RHLSRDYRH

-257 QNETTK
+257 DTETSK
-263 MNRLLHGIAKRG
+263 MNRLLHGIARRG

-298 ICLVFTVLMYLYG
+298 ICLVFTVGMFLGG
-311 SITDVGDITLY
+311 SITSVGDITLY
-322 QSYFTMLV
+322 QQYFTMLV
-330 SSVTMILALIP
+330 TSVTMILAMIP
-341 TFARGIE
+341 TFVRGIE
-348 AVTSVGELMHAQEE
+348 AVTSVGELMHAEE
-362 ESSEGKVALPEVQGA
+362 EENNDGKTPLADVEGAF
-377 YHFEGV
+377 HFENV
-383 NFAYET
+383 NFAYEQ
-389 GRPVLESFNLDV
+389 GHPVLSDFNLDV

-428 YPDAG
+428 FPNDG
-433 VMTIDGHNI
+433 VVTIDGHGL
-442 RELDL
+442 REIDL
-447 RSYRK
+447 RTYRK

-471 ITYGLPDVSEEKLAE
+471 ITYGLPTVSEEKLAE
-486 ILEAARLTEMIA
+486 ILEAARLTETIA
-498 QMPKGLDTSVGE
+498 QLPNGLETSVGE

-557 DYLTA
+557 DHLTA

-581 IAVMEEGRCIEFGT
+581 IAVMEGGRCVECGT
-595 YDELMEKQGAFY
+595 YDELMAKEGAFY
-607 RYRQLQL
+607 RYRKLQL

>member
-1 MKEENTVD
+1 MTEQK
-9 VSIPEEDNRP
+9 IDNRP
-19 LMNNHELTQLEKEF
+19 LMSDEELTALEAEF
-33 IERYKGSEQHPIRTL
+33 MERYKGSEKHPVRTL
-48 FKFYKGQY
+48 LTFYKGQY
-56 HLLVLSAIC
+56 HLLIFAAIC
-65 YIIKKSPQWLIPIIT
+65 YIIKKSPQWMIPIIT

-86 VVDRPADMMLWIW
+86 VDRRPEDMVNRIVL
-99 INVAVLAVSLVMNIP
+99 NVVLLAVLLLLNIP
-114 FHYAY
+114 FHYLY
-119 VKLESVATRNVE
+119 VKSEAVATRNVE

-157 IQSKMMRDVES
+157 IQSKMMRDVEA

-180 MEILINLVVAIAVVS
+180 MEIIINLVVAITVVL
-195 SKNLFVF
+195 SKNIFVF
-202 AFFVL
+202 IFFVL
-207 CAPVSGIIGFL
+207 CAPIAGVISFL

-223 RTLNRDYRH
+223 RTLNREYRH

-257 QNETTK
+257 SVETTK
-263 MNRLLHGIAKRG
+263 MNRLLHGIARRG

-285 GATNWVVFEGFQL
+285 GATNWVVFETFQL
-298 ICLVFTVLMYLYG
+298 VCLVFTVSMFLG
-311 SITDVGDITLY
+311 GQITELGDITLY

-330 SSVTMILALIP
+330 SSVTMILAMIP
-341 TFARGIE
+341 TFTRGIE
-348 AVTSVGELMHAQEE
+348 AVTSVGELMHAEE
-362 ESSEGKVALPEVQGA
+362 EENNDGKAPLADVAGGF
-377 YHFEGV
+377 HFEGV
-383 NFAYET
+383 NFSYEKE
-389 GRPVLESFNLDV
+389 RPVLSDFNLDV

-428 YPDAG
+428 FPDDG
-433 VMTIDGHNI
+433 TVTIDGHNL
-442 RELDL
+442 REIDL
-447 RSYRK
+447 RTYRK

-465 GTIREN
+465 GTIRDN
-471 ITYGLPDVSEEKLAE
+471 ITYGLPDVSEEKLAQ
-486 ILEAARLTEMIA
+486 ILDAARLTEMIA
-498 QMPKGLDTSVGE
+498 QLPNGLDTSVGE

-557 DYLTA
+557 DHLTA

-581 IAVMEEGRCIEFGT
+581 IAVMEGGRCVECGT
-595 YDELMEKQGAFY
+595 YDELMALKGAFY
-607 RYRQLQL
+607 KYRQLQL

>member
-1 MKEENTVD
+1 MSDKQT
-9 VSIPEEDNRP
+9 DNRP
-19 LMNNHELTQLEKEF
+19 LMSNEELTALEAEF
-33 IERYKGSEQHPIRTL
+33 MERYKGSEKHPVRTL
-48 FKFYKGQY
+48 LTFYKGQY
-56 HLLVLSAIC
+56 GKLIFAALC
-65 YIIKKSPQWLIPIIT
+65 YIIKKSPQWMIPIIT
-80 ANLINL
+80 ANMIDL
-86 VVDRPADMMLWIW
+86 VVDRPANMNTMIVV
-99 INVAVLAVSLVMNIP
+99 NAVVLAVLLLMNIP
-114 FHYAY
+114 FHYLY
-119 VKLESVATRNVE
+119 VKSESVATRNVE

-168 IANLSSSIFMNG
+168 IVNLSSSIFMNG
-180 MEILINLVVAIAVVS
+180 MEILINLVVAIAVVL
-195 SKNLFVF
+195 SKNRFVF
-202 AFFVL
+202 IFFVL
-207 CAPVSGIIGFL
+207 CAPVAGVISFL

-223 RTLNRDYRH
+223 RVLNRDYRH

-257 QNETTK
+257 QVETHK
-263 MNRLLHGIAKRG
+263 MNRLLHGIARRG

-298 ICLVFTVLMYLYG
+298 ICLVFTVAMFLG
-311 SITDVGDITLY
+311 GQITEVGDITLY

-341 TFARGIE
+341 TFTRGIE
-348 AVTSVGELMHAQEE
+348 AVTSVGELMHAEEE
-362 ESSEGKVALPEVQGA
+362 ESGDGKQSLSTLQGA
-377 YHFEGV
+377 YTFQNVG
-383 NFAYET
+383 FAYEAN
-389 GRPVLESFNLDV
+389 RPVLEDFNLEV

-415 GKTTVINMVIGYH
+415 GKTTVINTVIGYH
-428 YPDAG
+428 FPDSG
-433 VMTIDGHNI
+433 TITVDGHNI
-442 RELDL
+442 RDIDL

-465 GTIREN
+465 GTIRDN
-471 ITYGLPDVSEEKLAE
+471 ITYGLSDVSEEKLAE

-498 QMPKGLDTSVGE
+498 QMPNGLDTSVGE

-557 DYLTA
+557 DHLTA

-581 IAVMEEGRCIEFGT
+581 IAVMEGGRCVECGT
-595 YDELMEKQGAFY
+595 YDQLMEKKGAFY
-607 RYRQLQL
+607 QYRQLQL

>member
-1 MKEENTVD
+1 
-9 VSIPEEDNRP
+9 
-19 LMNNHELTQLEKEF
+19 MNDAELTQLEMDF
-33 IERYKGSEQHPIRTL
+33 MERYKGSERHPARTL
-48 FKFYKGQY
+48 LSFYKGQY
-56 HLLVLSAIC
+56 HRLLFAAMC
-65 YIIKKSPQWLIPIIT
+65 YIIKKSPQWMIPIIT
-80 ANLINL
+80 ANMINL
-86 VVDRPADMMLWIW
+86 IVDRPEDMVRRIV
-99 INVAVLAVSLVMNIP
+99 INAVALALMLVMNIP
-114 FHYAY
+114 FHYLY
-119 VKLESVATRNVE
+119 VKSESVATRNVE

-157 IQSKMMRDVES
+157 IQSKMMRDVEA

-180 MEILINLVVAIAVVS
+180 MEIIINLVVAIAVVL

-202 AFFVL
+202 IFFVL
-207 CAPVSGIIGFL
+207 CAPIAGVISFL

-257 QNETTK
+257 QVETGK
-263 MNRLLHGIAKRG
+263 MNRLLHGIARRG

-298 ICLVFTVLMYLYG
+298 VCLVFTVIMFLRG
-311 SITDVGDITLY
+311 QITEVGDITLY
-322 QSYFTMLV
+322 QNYFTMLV
-330 SSVTMILALIP
+330 SSVTMILAMIP

-348 AVTSVGELMHAQEE
+348 AVTSVGELMSAQEE
-362 ESSEGKVALPEVQGA
+362 ENNDGKEKLAAVEGA
-377 YHFEGV
+377 YSFQGV
-383 NFAYET
+383 NFSYED
-389 GRPVLESFNLDV
+389 GHRVLQDFDLKV
-401 KPGETVALVGESGV
+401 APGETVALVGESGV

-428 YPDAG
+428 FPDEG
-433 VMTIDGHNI
+433 ILTVDGHNI
-442 RELDL
+442 REIDL
-447 RSYRK
+447 RSYRR

-471 ITYGLPDVSEEKLAE
+471 ITYGLPSISEEKLQE

-498 QMPKGLDTSVGE
+498 QLPNGLDTSVGE

-562 GRTTF
+562 ERTTF

-581 IAVMEEGRCIEFGT
+581 IAVMEGGRCIEFGT
-595 YDELMEKQGAFY
+595 YDELMEKKGAFY
-607 RYRQLQL
+607 KYRQLQL

>member
-1 MKEENTVD
+1 MNNKKETEG
-9 VSIPEEDNRP
+9 SRL
-19 LMNNHELTQLEKEF
+19 LMNDEKLSQLELEF
-33 IERYKGSEQHPIRTL
+33 IERYKGSEKHPVRTML
-48 FKFYKGQY
+48 KFYKGQY
-56 HLLVLSAIC
+56 HRLILAAIC
-65 YIIKKSPQWLIPIIT
+65 YIIKKSPQWMIPIIT

-86 VVDRPADMMLWIW
+86 VVQQPENMVRQIV
-99 INVAVLAVSLVMNIP
+99 INVAVLSVLLVMNIP

-119 VKLESVATRNVE
+119 VKLEATATRNVE
-131 AGLRGALVRKLQ
+131 AALRGALVRKLQ

-168 IANLSSSIFMNG
+168 IANLSGSLFMNG
-180 MEILINLVVAIAVVS
+180 MEILINLVVAITVVS
-195 SKNLFVF
+195 SKNLLVF

-207 CAPVSGIIGFL
+207 CAPLAGVISFL
-218 FRKKL
+218 FRKRL
-223 RTLNRDYRH
+223 RGLNRDYRH
-232 AVEETSAE
+232 IMEQTSAE

-257 QNETTK
+257 GVETAK
-263 MNRLLHGIAKRG
+263 MNRLLHSIARRG

-298 ICLVFTVLMYLYG
+298 LCLVFTVVMFLNG
-311 SITDVGDITLY
+311 QIADVGDITLY
-322 QSYFTMLV
+322 QNYFTMLV
-330 SSVTMILALIP
+330 ASVTAILAMIP
-341 TFARGIE
+341 ALTRGVE
-348 AVTSVGELMHAQEE
+348 AITSVGELMSAQEE
-362 ESSEGKVALPEVQGA
+362 EDNDGKPALPDVAGA
-377 YHFEGV
+377 FSFRDV
-383 NFAYET
+383 SFAYEDDHV
-389 GRPVLESFNLDV
+389 VLDNFNLEV

-428 YPDAG
+428 YPRTG
-433 VMTIDGHNI
+433 TLTIDGHNI
-442 RELDL
+442 REIDL

-471 ITYGLPDVSEEKLAE
+471 ITYGLSDVTEEKLWE
-486 ILEAARLTEMIA
+486 ILRAARLTEMIE
-498 QMPKGLDTSVGE
+498 QLPNGLDTSVGE

-557 DYLTA
+557 DHLTA

-581 IAVMEEGRCIEFGT
+581 IAVMEGGRCIEFGT

-607 RYRQLQL
+607 KYRQLQL

>member
-1 MKEENTVD
+1 MIEQKN
-9 VSIPEEDNRP
+9 DNRP
-19 LMNNHELTQLEKEF
+19 LMSDEELTALEAEF
-33 IERYKGSEQHPIRTL
+33 MERYKGSEKHPIRTL
-48 FKFYKGQY
+48 LSFYKGQY
-56 HLLVLSAIC
+56 HLLIFAAIC
-65 YIIKKSPQWLIPIIT
+65 YIIKKSPQWMIPIVS
-80 ANLINL
+80 ANLIDL
-86 VVDRPADMMLWIW
+86 VVEQPENMVRMIVL
-99 INVAVLAVSLVMNIP
+99 NVVLLAVLLILNIP
-114 FHYAY
+114 FHYLY
-119 VKLESVATRNVE
+119 VKSEAVATRNVE
-131 AGLRGALVRKLQ
+131 AALRGALVRKLQ

-157 IQSKMMRDVES
+157 IQSKMMRDVEN

-180 MEILINLVVAIAVVS
+180 MEILINLVVAITVVLT
-195 SKNLFVF
+195 KNIYVF
-202 AFFVL
+202 IFFLL
-207 CAPVSGIIGFL
+207 CAPVAGVISFT

-223 RTLNRDYRH
+223 RRLSRDYRH

-257 QNETTK
+257 ETETSK
-263 MNRLLHGIAKRG
+263 MNRLLHGIARRG

-285 GATNWVVFEGFQL
+285 GATNWVVFEAFQL
-298 ICLVFTVLMYLYG
+298 ICLVFTVGMFLGG
-311 SITDVGDITLY
+311 SITKVGDIKLY
-322 QSYFTMLV
+322 QDYFTMLV
-330 SSVTMILALIP
+330 TSVTMILAMIP
-341 TFARGIE
+341 TFVRGIE
-348 AVTSVGELMHAQEE
+348 AVTSVGELMHAEE
-362 ESSEGKVALPEVQGA
+362 EENNEGKIPLADVEGA
-377 YHFEGV
+377 FRFEGV
-383 NFAYET
+383 NFAYEENH
-389 GRPVLESFNLDV
+389 PVLSDFNLDV

-428 YPDAG
+428 FPDGG
-433 VMTIDGHNI
+433 VVTIDGHGL
-442 RELDL
+442 REIDL
-447 RSYRK
+447 RTYRK

-471 ITYGLPDVSEEKLAE
+471 ITYGLPEVSEERLAE
-486 ILEAARLTEMIA
+486 ILEAARLTETIA
-498 QMPKGLDTSVGE
+498 QLPNGLETSVGE

-557 DYLTA
+557 DHLTA

-581 IAVMEEGRCIEFGT
+581 IAVMEGGRCVECGT
-595 YDELMEKQGAFY
+595 YDELMAKEGAFY
-607 RYRQLQL
+607 RYRKLQL

>member
-1 MKEENTVD
+1 
-9 VSIPEEDNRP
+9 
-19 LMNNHELTQLEKEF
+19 MNDEELTKLEAEF
-33 IERYKGSEQHPIRTL
+33 IQRYKGSEKHPIRTL
-48 FKFYKGQY
+48 LKFYKGQY
-56 HLLVLSAIC
+56 GRLALAALC
-65 YIIKKSPQWLIPIIT
+65 YIIKKAPQWLIPIVT
-80 ANLINL
+80 ANLIDL
-86 VVDRPADMMLWIW
+86 VVDKPADMMLWIW
-99 INVAVLAVSLVMNIP
+99 VNVGVLALTLVMNIP
-114 FHYAY
+114 FHYSY

-157 IQSKMMRDVES
+157 IQSKMMRDVEA

-180 MEILINLVVAIAVVS
+180 MEIAINLVVAIAVVL
-195 SKNLFVF
+195 SKNIYVF
-202 AFFVL
+202 LFFVL
-207 CAPVSGIIGFL
+207 CAPVSGVIGFL

-257 QNETTK
+257 QTETTK
-263 MNRLLHGIAKRG
+263 MNRLLHGIARRG

-298 ICLVFTVLMYLYG
+298 VCLVFSVLMFLNDQ
-311 SITDVGDITLY
+311 IAVGDITLY

-341 TFARGIE
+341 TFARGVE

-362 ESSEGKVALPEVQGA
+362 EDNDGKQPLAAVTGA
-377 YHFEGV
+377 YRFSDV
-383 NFAYET
+383 AFSYED
-389 GRPVLESFNLDV
+389 GHPVLTDFNLEV

-428 YPDAG
+428 FPNGG
-433 VMTIDGHNI
+433 VLTVDGHNI
-442 RELDL
+442 REIDL
-447 RSYRK
+447 RTYRK

-465 GTIREN
+465 GTIRDN
-471 ITYGLPDVSEEKLAE
+471 ITYGLSDVSEEKLQE

-498 QMPKGLDTSVGE
+498 QLPNGLDTSVGE

-557 DYLTA
+557 DHLTA

-595 YDELMEKQGAFY
+595 YDQLMEKKGAFY
-607 RYRQLQL
+607 KYRQLQL

>member
-1 MKEENTVD
+1 MAEQTH
-9 VSIPEEDNRP
+9 DNRP
-19 LMNNHELTQLEKEF
+19 LMSDEELTALEAEF
-33 IERYKGSEQHPIRTL
+33 MERYKGSEKHPIRTL
-48 FKFYKGQY
+48 LSFYKGQY
-56 HLLVLSAIC
+56 HLLIFAAIC
-65 YIIKKSPQWLIPIIT
+65 YIIKKSPQWMIPIVS
-80 ANLINL
+80 ANLIDL
-86 VVDRPADMMLWIW
+86 VVDRPDNMLQMI
-99 INVAVLAVSLVMNIP
+99 IFNVVLLAVLLILNIP
-114 FHYAY
+114 FHYLY
-119 VKLESVATRNVE
+119 VKSEAVATRNVE
-131 AGLRGALVRKLQ
+131 AALRGALVRKLQ

-157 IQSKMMRDVES
+157 IQSKMMRDVEN

-180 MEILINLVVAIAVVS
+180 MEIIINLVVAITVVLT
-195 SKNLFVF
+195 KNIYVF
-202 AFFVL
+202 IFFLL
-207 CAPVSGIIGFL
+207 CAPVAGVISFF

-223 RTLNRDYRH
+223 RRLSRDYRH

-257 QNETTK
+257 ETETSK
-263 MNRLLHGIAKRG
+263 MNRLLHGIARRG

-298 ICLVFTVLMYLYG
+298 ICLVFTVGMFLGG
-311 SITDVGDITLY
+311 SITKVGDIKLY
-322 QSYFTMLV
+322 QDYFTMLV
-330 SSVTMILALIP
+330 TSVTMILAMIP
-341 TFARGIE
+341 TFVRGIE
-348 AVTSVGELMHAQEE
+348 AVTSVGELMHAEE
-362 ESSEGKVALPEVQGA
+362 EENNEGKTALEDVEGA
-377 YHFEGV
+377 FHFENV
-383 NFAYET
+383 NFAYEQSH
-389 GRPVLESFNLDV
+389 PVLSDFTLDV

-428 YPDAG
+428 FPNDG
-433 VMTIDGHNI
+433 VVTIDGHGL
-442 RELDL
+442 REVDL

-471 ITYGLPDVSEEKLAE
+471 ITYGLPTVSEEKLAE
-486 ILEAARLTEMIA
+486 ILEAARLTETIA
-498 QMPKGLDTSVGE
+498 QLPNGLETSVGE

-557 DYLTA
+557 DHLTK

-581 IAVMEEGRCIEFGT
+581 IAVMEAGRCVECGT
-595 YDELMEKQGAFY
+595 YDELMEKKGAFY
-607 RYRQLQL
+607 KYRQLQL

>member
-1 MKEENTVD
+1 MSDE
-9 VSIPEEDNRP
+9 
-19 LMNNHELTQLEKEF
+19 ELTALEAEF
-33 IERYKGSEQHPIRTL
+33 MERYKGSEKHPIRTL
-48 FKFYKGQY
+48 LSFYKGQY
-56 HLLVLSAIC
+56 HLLIFAAIC
-65 YIIKKSPQWLIPIIT
+65 YIIKKSPQWMIPIVS
-80 ANLINL
+80 ANLIDL
-86 VVDRPADMMLWIW
+86 VVDRPDNMLQMI
-99 INVAVLAVSLVMNIP
+99 IFNVVLLAVLLILNIP
-114 FHYAY
+114 FHYLY
-119 VKLESVATRNVE
+119 VKSEAVATRNVE
-131 AGLRGALVRKLQ
+131 AALRGALVRKLQ

-157 IQSKMMRDVES
+157 IQSKMMRDVEN

-180 MEILINLVVAIAVVS
+180 MEIIINLVVAITVVLT
-195 SKNLFVF
+195 KNIYVF
-202 AFFVL
+202 IFFLL
-207 CAPVSGIIGFL
+207 CAPVAGVISFF

-223 RTLNRDYRH
+223 RRLSRDYRH

-257 QNETTK
+257 ETETSK
-263 MNRLLHGIAKRG
+263 MNRLLHGIARRG

-298 ICLVFTVLMYLYG
+298 ICLVFTVGMFLGG
-311 SITDVGDITLY
+311 SITKVGDIKLY
-322 QSYFTMLV
+322 QDYFTMLV
-330 SSVTMILALIP
+330 TSVTMILAMIP
-341 TFARGIE
+341 TFVRGIE
-348 AVTSVGELMHAQEE
+348 AVTSVGELMHAEE
-362 ESSEGKVALPEVQGA
+362 EENNEGKTALEDVEGA
-377 YHFEGV
+377 FHFENV
-383 NFAYET
+383 NFAYEQSH
-389 GRPVLESFNLDV
+389 PVLSDFTLDV

-428 YPDAG
+428 FPNDG
-433 VMTIDGHNI
+433 VVTIDGHGL
-442 RELDL
+442 REVDL

-471 ITYGLPDVSEEKLAE
+471 ITYGLPTVSEEKLAE
-486 ILEAARLTEMIA
+486 ILEAARLTETIA
-498 QMPKGLDTSVGE
+498 QLPNGLETSVGE

-557 DYLTA
+557 DHLTK

-581 IAVMEEGRCIEFGT
+581 IAVMEAGRCVECGT
-595 YDELMEKQGAFY
+595 YDELMEKKGAFY
-607 RYRQLQL
+607 KYRQLQL

>member
-1 MKEENTVD
+1 MTEKH
-9 VSIPEEDNRP
+9 DNRP
-19 LMNNHELTQLEKEF
+19 LMSDEELTVLEAEF
-33 IERYKGSEQHPIRTL
+33 MERYKGSEKHPIRTL
-48 FKFYKGQY
+48 LRFYKGQY
-56 HLLVLSAIC
+56 HLLIFAAVC
-65 YIIKKSPQWLIPIIT
+65 YIIKKSPQWMIPIIT

-86 VVDRPADMMLWIW
+86 VVQQPEDLVRSIVLNAGLL
-99 INVAVLAVSLVMNIP
+99 AVLLLLNIP
-114 FHYAY
+114 FHYLY
-119 VKLESVATRNVE
+119 VKSEAIATRNVE

-157 IQSKMMRDVES
+157 IQSKMMRDVEA

-180 MEILINLVVAIAVVS
+180 MEIIINLVVAIAVVL

-202 AFFVL
+202 IFFAL
-207 CAPVSGIIGFL
+207 CAPVAGVISFA

-223 RTLNRDYRH
+223 GRLNRDYRH

-257 QNETTK
+257 TTETAK
-263 MNRLLHGIAKRG
+263 MNRLLHGIARRG

-285 GATNWVVFEGFQL
+285 GATNWVVFETFQL
-298 ICLVFTVLMYLYG
+298 VCLVFTVVMFLG
-311 SITDVGDITLY
+311 GQITDVGDITLY
-322 QSYFTMLV
+322 QNYFTMLV
-330 SSVTMILALIP
+330 SSVTMILAMIP

-348 AVTSVGELMHAQEE
+348 AVTSVGELMHAEE
-362 ESSEGKVALPEVQGA
+362 EENNDGKHAMETVEGA
-377 YHFEGV
+377 FTFRGV
-383 NFAYET
+383 NFAYEQ
-389 GRPVLESFNLDV
+389 GHPVLSDFTLDV

-428 YPDAG
+428 YPDDG
-433 VMTIDGHNI
+433 TVTIDGHNL
-442 RELDL
+442 REIDL
-447 RSYRK
+447 RTYRK

-465 GTIREN
+465 GTIRDN
-471 ITYGLPDVSEEKLAE
+471 ITYGLPEVSEEKLAQ
-486 ILEAARLTEMIA
+486 ILEASRLTDTIA
-498 QMPKGLDTSVGE
+498 KLPHGLDTSVGE

-539 EATSALDSVSEKK
+539 EATSALDSVSEKM

-557 DYLTA
+557 DHLTK

-581 IAVMEEGRCIEFGT
+581 IAVMEGGRCVEWGT
-595 YDELMEKQGAFY
+595 YDELMEKKGAFY

>member
-1 MKEENTVD
+1 MKQSTIN
-9 VSIPEEDNRP
+9 DNRP
-19 LMNNHELTQLEKEF
+19 LMNDEELTKLEAEF
-33 IERYKGSEQHPIRTL
+33 IQRYKGSEKHPIRTL
-48 FKFYKGQY
+48 LKFYKGQY
-56 HLLVLSAIC
+56 GRLALAALC
-65 YIIKKSPQWLIPIIT
+65 YIIKKAPQWLIPIVT
-80 ANLINL
+80 ANLIDL
-86 VVDRPADMMLWIW
+86 VVDKPADMMLWIW
-99 INVAVLAVSLVMNIP
+99 VNVGVLALTLVMNIP
-114 FHYAY
+114 FHYSY

-157 IQSKMMRDVES
+157 IQSKMMRDVEA

-180 MEILINLVVAIAVVS
+180 MEIAINLVVAIAVVL
-195 SKNLFVF
+195 SKNIYVF
-202 AFFVL
+202 LFFVL
-207 CAPVSGIIGFL
+207 CAPVSGVIGFL

-257 QNETTK
+257 QTETTK
-263 MNRLLHGIAKRG
+263 MNRLLHGIARRG

-298 ICLVFTVLMYLYG
+298 VCLVFSVLMFLNDQ
-311 SITDVGDITLY
+311 IAVGDITLY

-341 TFARGIE
+341 TFARGVE

-362 ESSEGKVALPEVQGA
+362 EDNDGKQPLAAVTGA
-377 YHFEGV
+377 YRFSDV
-383 NFAYET
+383 AFSYED
-389 GRPVLESFNLDV
+389 GHPVLTDFNLDV

-428 YPDAG
+428 FPNGG
-433 VMTIDGHNI
+433 VLTVDGHNI
-442 RELDL
+442 REIDL
-447 RSYRK
+447 RTYRK

-465 GTIREN
+465 GTIRDN
-471 ITYGLPDVSEEKLAE
+471 ITYGLSDVSEEKLQE

-498 QMPKGLDTSVGE
+498 QLPNGLDTSVGE

-557 DYLTA
+557 DHLTA

-595 YDELMEKQGAFY
+595 YDQLMEKKGAFY
-607 RYRQLQL
+607 KYRQLQL